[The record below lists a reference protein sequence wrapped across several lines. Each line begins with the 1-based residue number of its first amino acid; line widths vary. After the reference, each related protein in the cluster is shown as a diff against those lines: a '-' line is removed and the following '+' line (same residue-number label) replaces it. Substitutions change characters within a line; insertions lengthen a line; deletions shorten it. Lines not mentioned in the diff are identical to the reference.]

1 MSRPVFQFG
10 VRRVP
15 VWPDQQTFYPL
26 DEPSVKVANFDD
38 TEIYHSALKR
48 RILELRRSDQFRD
61 YLFPGGCGTKVRSV
75 DQWGSIEADLVHARA
90 IALFKLAYGQATAVV
105 DSSWASI
112 YDKGDHCVP
121 HSHLR
126 SIASV
131 VYMLDLGDQDIADTT
146 GGRFSFADPRVP
158 VCCQVEAG
166 RMTHHLIPTLKEG
179 SMMIFPAE
187 LVHMV
192 TPYSGTRPRITMSWN
207 LHTHILPG
215 RPEDAFRS

>member
-10 VRRVP
+10 ARRVH
-15 VWPDQQTFYPL
+15 VWPERQAFYPL

-38 TEIYHSALKR
+38 TEIYHPALKR
-48 RILELRRSDQFRD
+48 RILELRGNGQFRD

-90 IALFKLAYGQATAVV
+90 VALFKRVYDQPTAVV

-126 SIASV
+126 CVASV
-131 VYMLDLGDQDIADTT
+131 VYILDLGDQDPGDTT
-146 GGRFSFADPRVP
+146 GGRFSFADSRIPA
-158 VCCQVEAG
+158 CCQVEAG
-166 RMTHHLIPTLKEG
+166 RMTHHLIPAMKEG
-179 SMMIFPAE
+179 SMMIFPGE
-187 LVHMV
+187 FIHMV
-192 TPYSGTRPRITMSWN
+192 TPYSGSRPRMTMSWN
-207 LHTHILPG
+207 LHTRSLPG
-215 RPEDAFRS
+215 RPEDSFRG